1 MGLLPLT
8 RATLKTIFSGA
19 LRIGRCRIVQLHGEA
34 NALSSHIHL
43 GYFDF
48 YNVAGLHDFT
58 RIRDEFVAKLTDV
71 NQAVL
76 VNTQINKGT
85 KGSHVAHCAF

>member
-8 RATLKTIFSGA
+8 RTALKPIFSVA
-19 LRIGRCRIVQLHGEA
+19 LCIGRGGIVQFHGEA
-34 NALSSHIHL
+34 NSLACHIHL

-48 YNVAGLHDFT
+48 HNVAGLYDFT
-58 RIRDEFVAKLTDV
+58 RIRDEFVAKLAHM

-76 VNTQINKGT
+76 VNT
-85 KGSHVAHCAF
+85 